1 MRVHKIIMPQFSE
14 IILFPKSIVYGI
26 SNHSCPELFLILSIC
41 RWWSKETIAVVTG
54 GNRGIGFEICR
65 QLAAHGLTVILTS
78 RDASAGAES
87 IKILQEGGLDVV
99 YHRLDIVHESSINH
113 FVEWLQQNYGG
124 LDILVNF

>member
-1 MRVHKIIMPQFSE
+1 MEFQTTLFRSFFLIFS
-14 IILFPKSIVYGI
+14 S
-26 SNHSCPELFLILSIC
+26 ILSIC

-78 RDASAGAES
+78 RDANAGAES

-99 YHRLDIVHESSINH
+99 YHRLDIVNESSINH
-113 FVEWLQQNYGG
+113 FVGWLQQNYGG